1 MSLQAE
7 AKKSE
12 HRPTKLW
19 VPLVL
24 ALGVLLGIAL
34 SYFIPLPY
42 GFGPFGPLMDAL
54 RNLLLLHMVLTTVVI
69 TLQVALVAVYS
80 RVYLATKARFAFGIL
95 AVMSSLLVQS
105 LFQYPLF
112 LAFVGR
118 YAVGFGPYL
127 SSGDIFT
134 IVGYS
139 IFLYLSLE

>member
-7 AKKSE
+7 SSKPE
-12 HRPTKLW
+12 RRPTKLW
-19 VPLVL
+19 VPFVL

-34 SYFIPLPY
+34 SYFIPVPY
-42 GFGPFGPLMDAL
+42 GFGPFGQLMDAL
-54 RNLLLLHMVLTTVVI
+54 RNLLLLHMVFSTVVI

-80 RVYLATKARFAFGIL
+80 RVYIATKARFALGIL
-95 AVMSSLLVQS
+95 AVMTSLLVQS

-134 IVGYS
+134 IVGYA